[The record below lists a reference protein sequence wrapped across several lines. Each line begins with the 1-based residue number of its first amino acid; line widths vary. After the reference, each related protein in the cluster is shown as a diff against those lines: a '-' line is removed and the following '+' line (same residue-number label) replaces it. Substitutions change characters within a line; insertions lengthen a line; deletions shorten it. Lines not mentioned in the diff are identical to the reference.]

1 MRKINLF
8 IILSFI
14 LVSCG
19 SFKEAGKMLRNEKTK
34 TTDEF
39 LVEKKQPLV
48 LPPNY
53 EEIPAPG
60 SIKEKQ
66 LKDED
71 KIKKLLK
78 APQEEIIKNKS
89 SSVEDSIL
97 KKIRKWL
104 KVTWL

>member
-1 MRKINLF
+1 MRKINIL

-19 SFKEAGKMLRNEKTK
+19 TFKEAGKMLRNEKII

-53 EEIPAPG
+53 EKIPEPG
-60 SIKEKQ
+60 SIKARQ
-66 LKDED
+66 LNDED

-78 APQEEIIKNKS
+78 APKEDVIKNKS
-89 SSVEDSIL
+89 SSIEDSIL
-97 KKIRKWL
+97 NKIRK
-104 KVTWL
+104 

>member
-1 MRKINLF
+1 MRKINLL

-19 SFKEAGKMLRNEKTK
+19 SLKEAGKMLRNEKII

-53 EEIPAPG
+53 EEIPEPG
-60 SIKEKQ
+60 SMKAKQ
-66 LKDED
+66 LNDED

-78 APQEEIIKNKS
+78 APKEDTIKNKS
-89 SSVEDSIL
+89 SSIENSIL
-97 KKIRKWL
+97 NKIRK
-104 KVTWL
+104 

>member
-1 MRKINLF
+1 MRKINLL

-19 SFKEAGKMLRNEKTK
+19 SLKEAGKMLRNEKII

-53 EEIPAPG
+53 EKIPEPG
-60 SIKEKQ
+60 SIKARQ
-66 LKDED
+66 LNDED

-78 APQEEIIKNKS
+78 APKEDVIKNKS
-89 SSVEDSIL
+89 SSIEDSIL
-97 KKIRKWL
+97 NKIRK
-104 KVTWL
+104 

>member
-1 MRKINLF
+1 MRKINFF

-19 SFKEAGKMLRNEKTK
+19 SLKEAGKMLRNEKIK

-78 APQEEIIKNKS
+78 APKEDVIKNKS
-89 SSVEDSIL
+89 SSIEDSIL
-97 KKIRKWL
+97 NKIRK
-104 KVTWL
+104 

>member
-1 MRKINLF
+1 MRKINIL

-19 SFKEAGKMLRNEKTK
+19 TFKEAGKMLRNEKIN

-39 LVEKKQPLV
+39 LVEKKQPLI

-53 EEIPAPG
+53 EEIPKPG
-60 SIKEKQ
+60 SIKEKK
-66 LKDED
+66 LIDED

-78 APQEEIIKNKS
+78 APKEDVIKNKS
-89 SSVEDSIL
+89 SSIEDSIL
-97 KKIRKWL
+97 NKIRK
-104 KVTWL
+104 